1 MTMRLKTFFVET
13 TFFKTKIIARILT
26 IPLILFLVGG
36 CASVSYKEATSTWKS
51 YEEVGKWLDNNF
63 IFDNDRSQR
72 IVYRLKTQGP
82 TGLLV
87 KNPEKLFK
95 HKRGY
100 CADATHFSIET
111 LNKID
116 PDYNARWVLILN
128 DYGHPHH
135 WVAAFDYEGKLYIM
149 DYGAGEK
156 WAAMKGIHGPYDSL
170 NEYGDFLDSLS
181 ISGFKVLSVY
191 YHDMPGS
198 ED

>member
-13 TFFKTKIIARILT
+13 TFFKAKIIARILT
-26 IPLILFLVGG
+26 ILLILFLVGG
-36 CASVSYKEATSTWKS
+36 CANVSYKEATSTWKS

-72 IVYRLKTQGP
+72 ILYRLKTQGP

-116 PDYNARWVLILN
+116 PAYNARWVLILN

-170 NEYGDFLDSLS
+170 NEYRDFLDSLS